1 MPAVAAWTRLSAC
14 LVAVPFRA
22 RSTFGS
28 SPFDWDAEYFR
39 AQILDVKDRSRGI
52 DSKWGPRWARFYPVR
67 VDGED
72 AFALRFESEHY
83 DLRFMELIA
92 PRKLRDMVHGP
103 AVRVERC

>member
-1 MPAVAAWTRLSAC
+1 MDEIERVLGSRPVPGSLNLRLD
-14 LVAVPFRA
+14 
-22 RSTFGS
+22 G
-28 SPFDWDAEYFR
+28 PFDWDAEYFR

-52 DSKWGPRWARFYPVR
+52 ESEWGPRWARFYPVR

-72 AFALRFESEHY
+72 AYAIRFESEHY
-83 DLRFMELIA
+83 DLQFMELIA